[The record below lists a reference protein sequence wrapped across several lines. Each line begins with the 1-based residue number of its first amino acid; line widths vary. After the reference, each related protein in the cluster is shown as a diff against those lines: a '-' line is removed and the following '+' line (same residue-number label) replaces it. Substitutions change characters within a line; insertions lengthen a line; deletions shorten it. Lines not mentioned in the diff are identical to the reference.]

1 MPVIVCS
8 FMPGKR
14 LNLGPLDRRLISWAL
29 RLLVRSVTRLGL
41 FVVTL
46 SEELVLLV
54 SVLSELFSGSLVV
67 SGTLKCVSSRRSC
80 HCLGVLLLAFHTFLL
95 YIYI

>member
-1 MPVIVCS
+1 
-8 FMPGKR
+8 MPGER
-14 LNLGPLDRRLISWAL
+14 LNLGPLDRRLIYWAL

-67 SGTLKCVSSRRSC
+67 FVWSDKLFGPLFSEMLALLKFLRLSSSVSN
-80 HCLGVLLLAFHTFLL
+80 FLL
-95 YIYI
+95 

>member
-8 FMPGKR
+8 FMPGER

-29 RLLVRSVTRLGL
+29 KLLVRSVTRLGL

-46 SEELVLLV
+46 SEELVLLL
-54 SVLSELFSGSLVV
+54 SVLFKLVV
-67 SGTLKCVSSRRSC
+67 L
-80 HCLGVLLLAFHTFLL
+80 FL
-95 YIYI
+95 